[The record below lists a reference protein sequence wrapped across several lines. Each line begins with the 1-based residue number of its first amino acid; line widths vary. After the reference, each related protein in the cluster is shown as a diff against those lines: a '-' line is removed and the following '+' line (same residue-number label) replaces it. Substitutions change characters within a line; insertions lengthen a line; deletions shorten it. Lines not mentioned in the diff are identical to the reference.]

1 MRSCGLFANKN
12 MLYHYIASDPSGK
25 LFESD
30 MDADNLAGVLRFLS
44 TKNWRPVSI
53 QSLKDSQK
61 GLHLFSGRIT
71 LTDKIFLTKY
81 LALMLKVGT
90 DLLSAINILIADF
103 DKPVMKDLLLE
114 VRDNLTKGQP
124 FNHVF
129 AKYPKSFSAV
139 FTNMIKA
146 AEASGNLQKT
156 FEDLSISLGRDGEL
170 QGKIRAALIYP
181 IIILTF
187 SFAVF
192 LFLTTFALPKIADVF
207 SQGGINPPVF
217 SRIVFAVGLFVNNNL
232 FVLLATLVAVIVGS
246 WLFFGKTVVGRQMR
260 DNIFSRMPVIKKLYR
275 DTAVQR
281 FASTFSS
288 LLKAGLPIIQAIN
301 ITAEVVGAY
310 QFKEALRRIAEEGL
324 AKGLTVGDAFRRETV
339 FPRVVTNL
347 VAISEKAGH
356 LEELLDTLADF
367 YTSQIDSNI
376 KIMISILEPAL
387 LLFMGVMVGSIALSI
402 IIPIYQLTSQ
412 F

>member
-1 MRSCGLFANKN
+1 M
-12 MLYHYIASDPSGK
+12 GK
-25 LFESD
+25 LFEAD

-44 TKNWRPVSI
+44 AKGWRPISI
-53 QSLKDSQK
+53 QSLKESQK
-61 GLHLFSGRIT
+61 GFHIFSGRIT

-103 DKPVMKDLLLE
+103 DKPIMKDLLLE
-114 VRDNLTKGQP
+114 IRDNLTKGQP
-124 FNHVF
+124 FNLIF
-129 AKYPKSFSAV
+129 AKYPKAFSAV
-139 FTNMIKA
+139 FVNMIKA

-156 FEDLSISLGRDGEL
+156 FEDLSTSLERDGEL

-181 IIILTF
+181 IIILASSF
-187 SFAVF
+187 SVF
-192 LFLTTFALPKIADVF
+192 LFLATFALPKIAAVF
-207 SQGGINPPVF
+207 SQGGLNPPVF
-217 SRIVFAVGLFVNNNL
+217 SRIVFGIGLFVNDNL
-232 FVLLATLVAVIVGS
+232 FVLLLTLAILLVGS
-246 WLFFGKTVVGRQMR
+246 WLFFGKTVIGRQIR
-260 DNIFSRMPVIKKLYR
+260 DNILSRTPVIKKLYR
-275 DTAVQR
+275 DIAIQR

-288 LLKAGLPIIQAIN
+288 LMKAGLPIIQATN
-301 ITAEVVGAY
+301 ITAEVVGAV
-310 QFKEALRRIAEEGL
+310 QFKDALRRIAEEGL
-324 AKGLTVGDAFRRETV
+324 AKGLTIGDAFRRETI

-367 YTSQIDSNI
+367 YTSQIDANV

>member
-1 MRSCGLFANKN
+1 
-12 MLYHYIASDPSGK
+12 MLYHYIASDTSGK
-25 LFESD
+25 LFEAD

-44 TKNWRPVSI
+44 SKAWRPISV
-53 QSLKDSQK
+53 QSLKESQK

-81 LALMLKVGT
+81 LSLMLKVGT
-90 DLLSAINILIADF
+90 DLLSAINILVADF

-114 VRDNLTKGQP
+114 IRDNLTKGQP
-124 FNHVF
+124 FNHIF
-129 AKYPKSFSAV
+129 AKYPKAFSAV
-139 FTNMIKA
+139 FVNMIKA

-156 FEDLSISLGRDGEL
+156 FEDLSTSLERDGEL

-181 IIILTF
+181 IIILVASF
-187 SFAVF
+187 SVF
-192 LFLTTFALPKIADVF
+192 LFLTTFALPKIATVF

-217 SRIVFAVGLFVNNNL
+217 SRIVFAVGLFVNDNL
-232 FVLLATLVAVIVGS
+232 LVLLVGLVLLVVGM
-246 WLFFGKTVVGRQMR
+246 WLFFGKTTIGRQIR
-260 DNIFSRMPVIKKLYR
+260 DNLLSRTPVIKKLYR
-275 DTAVQR
+275 DIAIQR

-288 LLKAGLPIIQAIN
+288 LMKAGLPIIQATN
-301 ITAEVVGAY
+301 ITAEVVGAH
-310 QFKEALRRIAEEGL
+310 QFKDALQRIANEGL
-324 AKGLTVGDAFRRETV
+324 AKGLTIGDAFRRETV

-347 VAISEKAGH
+347 VAISEKSGH
-356 LEELLDTLADF
+356 LEELLDTLATF
-367 YTSQIDSNI
+367 YTSQIDANV
-376 KIMISILEPAL
+376 KILISVLEPAL